1 MRIMY
6 HSTEIIKD
14 QDPLSQSHTLYII
27 TVGVPYHC
35 PGEMRIS
42 VPRQYPMSWSENDI
56 EMRVWI
62 PVEFGELQSGKRSFV
77 SDLIMS
83 TPVHC
88 PANPGDKEQ
97 GI

>member
-6 HSTEIIKD
+6 LSTEIIKGK
-14 QDPLSQSHTLYII
+14 DPLPQSQSLYII
-27 TVGVPYHC
+27 MVRVSYHC
-35 PGEMRIS
+35 PGEMKIS

-56 EMRVWI
+56 EMRVYI
-62 PVEFGELQSGKRSFV
+62 LVEFGELQSGHRRFV
-77 SDLIMS
+77 SDSIMS

>member
-1 MRIMY
+1 MY
-6 HSTEIIKD
+6 RSTEIIKD
-14 QDPLSQSHTLYII
+14 QDPLSQSHSLYII
-27 TVGVPYHC
+27 MVGVSYHC

-42 VPRQYPMSWSENDI
+42 VPRQYPMSWSENEN

-62 PVEFGELQSGKRSFV
+62 LVEFGEIQLGHRSSV
-77 SDLIMS
+77 SDSIVL
-83 TPVHC
+83 TPVYC